1 VQHLQ
6 KAVRGRMPVET
17 SQPTCSREDQDCR
30 MQTLFEEVSSA
41 AKPGETRSECS
52 LKVET
57 FYLRDL
63 WKRFCSKFKSRF
75 APKEYSQ
82 DR

>member
-1 VQHLQ
+1 
-6 KAVRGRMPVET
+6 
-17 SQPTCSREDQDCR
+17 

-82 DR
+82 NR